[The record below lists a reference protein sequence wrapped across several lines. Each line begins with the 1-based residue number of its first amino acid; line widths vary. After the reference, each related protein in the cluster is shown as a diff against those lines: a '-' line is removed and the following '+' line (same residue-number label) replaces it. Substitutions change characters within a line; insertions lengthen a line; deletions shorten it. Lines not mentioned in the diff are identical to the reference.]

1 MPLRP
6 VSGPYDCVDVVKNQ
20 LDTHVYDGV
29 GEQLRTREV
38 WGGGGG
44 GGGGGREGG

>member
-6 VSGPYDCVDVVKNQ
+6 VSGPYVTIDCVDVVKNQ

-38 WGGGGG
+38 WGGGE
-44 GGGGGREGG
+44 GREGG